1 MRLSTQRIIDEMSTV
16 IQTFDDS
23 ISLTINASTESVDY
37 LDLTMMVHDDQ
48 IFTKT
53 YRKPTFSAQYIP
65 SWSFRRSKCFDGNL
79 KTEII
84 RFVVNTDFANDYLNN
99 VKLLL
104 VNLSLRGLPMT
115 NIDSYDASRRDLVL
129 DAMASRILRERDED
143 VVNVV
148 LDHHQMTDTIPIAA
162 IIKDGF
168 SELQLRL
175 HELKGLRLRVA
186 YKYFCAN
193 CFLRDYRWNFPFH
206 KYGMR

>member
-37 LDLTMMVHDDQ
+37 LDLTMMVHDDR

-65 SWSFRRSKCFDGNL
+65 SWSFRRSKCFDGIL
-79 KTEII
+79 KTEMF

-129 DAMASRILRERDED
+129 DAVASRRIRERDED

-168 SELQLRL
+168 SELQLRS
-175 HELKGLRLRVA
+175 HELKDLRLQVA
-186 YKYFCAN
+186 YKSFCAN
-193 CFLRDYRWNFPFH
+193 CFFKIAGGIFH
-206 KYGMR
+206 STNTV